1 MSGPIGVL
9 GATGVVGGAV
19 VEMLRESG
27 LDDLR
32 LGARRAVAGG
42 RVHVVDA
49 QDPDSLAQ
57 FCAGVSVVVNCAGP
71 SYVLLDTVARAAH
84 RACAD
89 YVDVSDG
96 PAYHLLHG
104 DDRGERTSVLSAGML
119 PGLSNIVPRAI
130 APMGQLVGSRLTVH
144 AGGIER
150 FTPAAAGD
158 LVLSVDGDDQSTYW
172 YGEALAAWRDGAV
185 ESGALAAFDDQ
196 EVPHFPGRVSAMP
209 FLTADSVR
217 MARSDG
223 LTALD
228 WYNIFTGPQL
238 RLALGR
244 LRGRVSRDPE
254 ALAAAIAD
262 VRTAG
267 EIDRAGQ
274 DPYYTMTYTLAGD
287 AYARTA
293 VLRTDSS
300 FRLTA
305 SVAVLAVKSLLAGTV
320 PPGLYFADE
329 VLDPQA
335 TIQGVQDLGAL
346 EVFDVYDH
354 VHPRPVMEEGTL

>member
-119 PGLSNIVPRAI
+119 PGLSTSCQERSLPWASGRVPADRA
-130 APMGQLVGSRLTVH
+130 RRRDRTVH
-144 AGGIER
+144 
-150 FTPAAAGD
+150 
-158 LVLSVDGDDQSTYW
+158 
-172 YGEALAAWRDGAV
+172 
-185 ESGALAAFDDQ
+185 
-196 EVPHFPGRVSAMP
+196 PGR
-209 FLTADSVR
+209 
-217 MARSDG
+217 
-223 LTALD
+223 
-228 WYNIFTGPQL
+228 
-238 RLALGR
+238 
-244 LRGRVSRDPE
+244 SR
-254 ALAAAIAD
+254 
-262 VRTAG
+262 
-267 EIDRAGQ
+267 
-274 DPYYTMTYTLAGD
+274 
-287 AYARTA
+287 
-293 VLRTDSS
+293 
-300 FRLTA
+300 
-305 SVAVLAVKSLLAGTV
+305 
-320 PPGLYFADE
+320 
-329 VLDPQA
+329 
-335 TIQGVQDLGAL
+335 
-346 EVFDVYDH
+346 
-354 VHPRPVMEEGTL
+354 